1 MLRYGPETR
10 GKRGA
15 FRVIYWP
22 DNPCE
27 RVYIVMAYAK
37 VDKGALTS
45 QEEDQLR
52 RLAAELAEEDC

>member
-1 MLRYGPETR
+1 M
-10 GKRGA
+10 
-15 FRVIYWP
+15 IYWP